1 MTSIYIHL
9 SVGGGNLTSLVGGE
23 VVGKRV
29 WRVVEVIKRV
39 AYWVPEGM
47 ADGATALVPDGA
59 FVERDRF

>member
-9 SVGGGNLTSLVGGE
+9 SVGGGNLASLVGGE
-23 VVGKRV
+23 VVGR
-29 WRVVEVIKRV
+29 RVVEVIKRV
-39 AYWVPEGM
+39 ADWVLEGM

>member
-1 MTSIYIHL
+1 MA
-9 SVGGGNLTSLVGGE
+9 SLVGGE
-23 VVGKRV
+23 VVG